1 MPERE
6 TIDELIRYTVEG
18 RSEEALLAFYA
29 EDVVIQENNEPPRV
43 GRAASIARSR
53 DAARW
58 TSSVHEVCV
67 PRVLIDGDY
76 VVIEWHAEWTMENGV
91 RVRIEELALQ
101 CWEGDQV
108 VSERF
113 FYDPAAI
120 LAAGFAIN

>member
-6 TIDELIRYTVEG
+6 TIDELIRYTVQG

-29 EDVVIQENNEPPRV
+29 EDVVIQENNQPPRI

-58 TSSVHEVCV
+58 TSAVHEISV

-76 VVIEWHAEWTMENGV
+76 VVIEWHAEWTLENGV

-101 CWEGDQV
+101 CWEGNQV
-108 VSERF
+108 VFERF
-113 FYDPAAI
+113 FYDPAPI